1 MGSKKENKENIKEIK
16 KETFEVNYSETTFK
30 IRT

>member
-1 MGSKKENKENIKEIK
+1 VGSKKENKENIKEIK
-16 KETFEVNYSETTFK
+16 KETFEAKYTKTTAK